1 MGKLKFVRGLGGVVV
16 VRISKAEANQGF
28 CFVYSLWADR
38 RRSDGNIPVV
48 VTRIAQNV
56 DEGETALASW
66 CPEVRVLTQ
75 GRAYHDRGRGQLW
88 TFKGWCG

>member
-16 VRISKAEANQGF
+16 VRMSKAEANRGF
-28 CFVYSLWADR
+28 YFVYSVWADR

-48 VTRIAQNV
+48 VTRIARNV
-56 DEGETALASW
+56 DEGETALTSRCSKVW
-66 CPEVRVLTQ
+66 VLTQ

-88 TFKGWCG
+88 TFKGW